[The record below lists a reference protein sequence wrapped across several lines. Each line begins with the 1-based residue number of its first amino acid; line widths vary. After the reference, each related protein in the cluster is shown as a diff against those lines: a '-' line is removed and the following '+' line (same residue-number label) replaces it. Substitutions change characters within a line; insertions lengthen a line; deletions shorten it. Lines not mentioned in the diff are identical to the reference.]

1 VFGQTEIRGGKQP
14 TNFSCSPFH
23 TMIYHFRLVLL
34 FAHLMVINA
43 GPLNYDERQ
52 DDVKPHGLSTEAL
65 LTLVGVC
72 VAVLGIALTLVSKWD
87 SLKRICIRCCLV
99 RSRSRR
105 NAAGKFPEV
114 SIQRVAILTKCS
126 RPANTP
132 RQPRRTSA
140 RPTALSSL
148 RKRRWDSTTATRP
161 NLPHRTTALV
171 VAHPYS
177 LMDFATSKGSM
188 RNLTMTEYSAEHF

>member
-1 VFGQTEIRGGKQP
+1 
-14 TNFSCSPFH
+14 
-23 TMIYHFRLVLL
+23 MIYHFRLVLL

-105 NAAGKFPEV
+105 NAADPQIPLVNRAGH
-114 SIQRVAILTKCS
+114 L
-126 RPANTP
+126 PAPLPSVRYVNEDGI
-132 RQPRRTSA
+132 A
-140 RPTALSSL
+140 RPL
-148 RKRRWDSTTATRP
+148 RVQICPTEQQRLLLRTRT
-161 NLPHRTTALV
+161 L
-171 VAHPYS
+171 
-177 LMDFATSKGSM
+177 
-188 RNLTMTEYSAEHF
+188 